1 MDEDSELEE
10 SLPFPGKGG
19 DKKIRFDISSYD
31 LSSLILNA
39 ISTIS
44 NYTECNRLI
53 YQVTV
58 DIPCHDLS
66 HQIDFT
72 AIVIYRYLHH
82 D

>member
-39 ISTIS
+39 IG
-44 NYTECNRLI
+44 Y
-53 YQVTV
+53 YK
-58 DIPCHDLS
+58 
-66 HQIDFT
+66 
-72 AIVIYRYLHH
+72 
-82 D
+82 